1 MAAITAALLNH
12 IIYRYLQESGF
23 LHTAFNFG
31 YEAGVNSSPI
41 DGTWVPQAALV
52 TLVQL
57 GLQFKEMEANAE
69 NDGDEDFFTLELM
82 DLITKDAR
90 QLQQIVKDM
99 KENPNV
105 AAVGGQD
112 LLEGK
117 EGPSS
122 HGKGKEEEDEEEDDV
137 DVLLLALQRQGKA
150 ILKKQ
155 RSRRLRKKYQ

>member
-1 MAAITAALLNH
+1 MTAITAALLNH

-41 DGTWVPQAALV
+41 DGTLVPQAALV

-105 AAVGGQD
+105 AAV
-112 LLEGK
+112 EGK

-122 HGKGKEEEDEEEDDV
+122 HGKGKEEEEEDDV

>member
-1 MAAITAALLNH
+1 MAAITAAVLNH
-12 IIYRYLQESGF
+12 IIYRYLQESVVICF

-31 YEAGVNSSPI
+31 YEAGLKNSPI
-41 DGTWVPQAALV
+41 HGTLVPPAALV

-82 DLITKDAR
+82 DLITKDVR

-99 KENPNV
+99 KEKPNV

-122 HGKGKEEEDEEEDDV
+122 HGKGRVNEE
-137 DVLLLALQRQGKA
+137 DVLLLALQTEGITIVR
-150 ILKKQ
+150 KQ
-155 RSRRLRKKYQ
+155 RSRRLRKRYP